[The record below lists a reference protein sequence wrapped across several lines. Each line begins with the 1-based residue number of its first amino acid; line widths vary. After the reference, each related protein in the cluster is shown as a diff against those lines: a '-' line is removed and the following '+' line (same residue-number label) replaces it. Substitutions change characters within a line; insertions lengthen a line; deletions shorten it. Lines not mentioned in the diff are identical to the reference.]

1 MTDEAVLGSVDNAGD
16 SIGSDLSVDGAAD
29 GAVSA
34 STRQPRRTKEELRA
48 LMLEAAWQMLLEEG
62 LSAGTDSLTF
72 PRVFD
77 RVERD
82 TGLRL
87 TNASILRRVWES
99 QSEYHTDVLLAI
111 ASQFAFVEN
120 QTTSVVTD
128 PLIADLDLS
137 TPEKRLAAAREC
149 CRIGCAAVVTAMAQ
163 SAGWALWM
171 GVWALATAGEET
183 EQKRRVR
190 EALWASYEAGN
201 EFYVQSYAGLSQLVG
216 IRLREGL
223 TIEQF
228 VVATGALAEG
238 CTLRN
243 RLDDNL
249 VGFMLPT
256 GPDGEEQEW
265 TLFGLGVHALIER
278 FYEIDPDWEPP
289 DRRRR

>member
-1 MTDEAVLGSVDNAGD
+1 MTDEAVEAVLGSVDSTGD
-16 SIGSDLSVDGAAD
+16 SIASDVSVDSAA
-29 GAVSA
+29 AA
-34 STRQPRRTKEELRA
+34 APRQPRRTKEELRA
-48 LMLEAAWQMLLEEG
+48 LMLEAAQQILVEEG

-99 QSEYHTDVLLAI
+99 QSDYHTDVLLAV

-120 QTTSVVTD
+120 QTTMVVTD

-137 TPEKRLAAAREC
+137 TPENRLAAAREC
-149 CRIGCAAVVTAMAQ
+149 CRVGCAAVVTAMAQ

-183 EQKRRVR
+183 EQKRRVK

-201 EFYVQSYAGLSQLVG
+201 QFYVQSYAGLSDLVG

-223 TIEQF
+223 TVEQF

-243 RLDDNL
+243 RLDENL

-289 DRRRR
+289 KRHRG